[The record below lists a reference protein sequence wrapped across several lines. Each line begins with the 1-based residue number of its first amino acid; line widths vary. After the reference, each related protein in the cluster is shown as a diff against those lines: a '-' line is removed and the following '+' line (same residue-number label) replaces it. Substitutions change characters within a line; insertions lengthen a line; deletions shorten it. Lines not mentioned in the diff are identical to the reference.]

1 MVQFYLI
8 LQTIGKM
15 PETIILSNR
24 YQLEERLGTGG
35 MAVVYRARDLMLERH
50 VAIKIL
56 RENFSDDPEFRQRF
70 HQEAKAAANLTHP
83 NIVTVHDFGLDAGR
97 LFIVMEYVPGN
108 HLKALLQR
116 RGRLSVDEALNLMV
130 QACAGVGYAHR
141 AGLVHCDLKPHNLLI
156 TPDRRLKV
164 TDFGIARALASIQ
177 PEEKSEI
184 VWGSPQ
190 YFSPEQAAGRPPSP
204 ASDVYSLGV
213 ILYEMLTGQLPFNAD
228 SPVELARLH
237 REAPPPSPRALNPAI
252 SPALEQIML
261 KVLAKEPAVRY
272 RTADQLGRVLITFS
286 GQSNLANLYQTE
298 STAATTATSASAP
311 TTAIT
316 APAPTLTAPSLS
328 PVYEA
333 RQSQPAAEY
342 VQPQENPLDVDWIT
356 IALGLLALIAV
367 GGLIPFYIWVYFLFR

>member
-1 MVQFYLI
+1 M
-8 LQTIGKM
+8 GKM

-35 MAVVYRARDLMLERH
+35 MAVVYRARDLMLERN
-50 VAIKIL
+50 VAIKVL

-97 LFIVMEYVPGN
+97 LFIVMEYVPGT
-108 HLKALLQR
+108 HLKDILQR
-116 RGRLSVDEALNLMV
+116 RGRLSLDEAINLMV

-177 PEEKSEI
+177 PEEKSEV

-190 YFSPEQAAGRPPSP
+190 YFAPEQAAGGPPSP

-213 ILYEMLTGQLPFNAD
+213 ILYEMLTGQLPFNAT
-228 SPVELARLH
+228 SPAELARLH

-252 SPALEQIML
+252 SPALEQILL
-261 KVLAKEPAVRY
+261 KVLAKEPAARY

-298 STAATTATSASAP
+298 GTAVTTATPASAP
-311 TTAIT
+311 TTVM
-316 APAPTLTAPSLS
+316 PASVPTQAGPSL
-328 PVYEA
+328 PPIYEG
-333 RQSQPAAEY
+333 RQSPAQAEY
-342 VQPQENPLDVDWIT
+342 IPPQENPLDVDWIT